1 MLCRACFSQVELEPS
16 SGVGCGV
23 GDVFETFIGPSLKG
37 GQGQFFTPRNVMH
50 LVRARM
56 RPKIQDM
63 VLGAFN
69 PTWIQDGGTLEAVA

>member
-1 MLCRACFSQVELEPS
+1 M
-16 SGVGCGV
+16 V
-23 GDVFETFIGPSLKG
+23 GDAFETFIGPSLKG
-37 GQGQFFTPRNVMH
+37 GQGQFFTLRNVTR

-69 PTWIQDGGTLEAVA
+69 PTWIQDGGTLEVAA

>member
-1 MLCRACFSQVELEPS
+1 
-16 SGVGCGV
+16 
-23 GDVFETFIGPSLKG
+23 
-37 GQGQFFTPRNVMH
+37 MH

>member
-1 MLCRACFSQVELEPS
+1 M
-16 SGVGCGV
+16 
-23 GDVFETFIGPSLKG
+23 GPSLKG
-37 GQGQFFTPRNVMH
+37 GQGQFFTPRNVTH

-69 PTWIQDGGTLEAVA
+69 PTWIQDGGTLEVAA

>member
-1 MLCRACFSQVELEPS
+1 MIECERDV
-16 SGVGCGV
+16 V
-23 GDVFETFIGPSLKG
+23 GDAFETFIGPSLKG